1 MVSLQDRRTA
11 TRFIVFDYN
20 FSSLCVFLPILFPAI
35 WYEKFN
41 LPYPRYQYLGYL
53 GSTKVYIKNMIPIQ
67 LNSELSLIFI
77 GNYLSSRQFRTIFFT
92 FSLENMINLTGL
104 YKLIVMNN
112 PAKYIY
118 IYIVMNNFVTYI
130 SILPYTYCRCR
141 RQPTD
146 QNLSQGKLTA

>member
-77 GNYLSSRQFRTIFFT
+77 GNYLSSRQFRTIFFYI
-92 FSLENMINLTGL
+92 FFGKYDKFNRPLQINS
-104 YKLIVMNN
+104 YEQSCKI
-112 PAKYIY
+112 YIY
-118 IYIVMNNFVTYI
+118 IYSYEQFCHVY
-130 SILPYTYCRCR
+130 
-141 RQPTD
+141 
-146 QNLSQGKLTA
+146 